1 MSRLDLIIF
10 GATGYTGKNA
20 VKELCR
26 VLKNNAFTGLTW
38 GVAGRSESKLDDVL
52 REVSKKTE
60 EDLSSIRKVIADVS
74 DEKSLTDMCLQCKV
88 IVNCCGPYRNYGE
101 PVVKAAIEAKTHYV
115 DVSGEPEF
123 METMQLFY
131 NERAR
136 EAGVYIISACGF
148 DSIPNDMGVIFLQ
161 QNFGGTV
168 NSVES
173 YLTVMAPKNPSGG
186 YINYGTWE
194 TLVYSLANYSMLS
207 KLRKKL
213 YPTPMPDFKPKLTRR
228 RLLHSHNSAYTLPF
242 PGSDGAVVYRTQRSL
257 YEHESQRPAQFKA
270 YVTFPSLFMGLK
282 TLFGA
287 IVLYLMSM
295 LSCTRALLLRYPRL
309 FSGGTVS
316 RTEPSETDV
325 QETRFYFELLAEGW
339 AGDDADLT
347 SPPNKTMTAKV
358 TGSNP
363 GYGATVVALLF
374 SAIMILREQDKMP
387 KCGVL
392 TPGYAYRKTS
402 IIQHLNENNLKF
414 EIVSRDSEKQNE
426 K

>member
-38 GVAGRSESKLDDVL
+38 GVAGRSESKLDDIL
-52 REVSKKTE
+52 REVSKKTD
-60 EDLSSIRKVIADVS
+60 EDLSSIRKVIADVR
-74 DEKSLTDMCLQCKV
+74 DEKSLKDMCLQCKV
-88 IVNCCGPYRNYGE
+88 IVNCCGPYRHYGE
-101 PVVKAAIEAKTHYV
+101 PVVKAAIEAKAHYV

-123 METMQLFY
+123 IEKMQLLY
-131 NERAR
+131 DEQAR

-173 YLTVMAPKNPSGG
+173 YLTAMAPKKPSGG

-194 TLVYSLANYSMLS
+194 TLVYSLANYNELS

-213 YPTPMPDFKPKLTRR
+213 YPEPLPAFKPKLTRR
-228 RLLHSHNSAYTLPF
+228 GLLHLHKSSYSLPF
-242 PGSDGAVVYRTQRSL
+242 PGSDPSVVYRTQRAL
-257 YEHESQRPAQFKA
+257 YDRERQRPAQFRA
-270 YVTFPSLFMGLK
+270 YVTFPSLCVGLI

-287 IVLYLMSM
+287 VVLYFMSM
-295 LSCTRALLLRYPRL
+295 LSCTRALLLRYPEL
-309 FSGGTVS
+309 FTGGRVS
-316 RTEPSETDV
+316 RTEPSEEDV
-325 QETRFYFELLAEGW
+325 VDTHFYFELLAEGW
-339 AGDDADLT
+339 AGEKADLS
-347 SPPNKTMTAKV
+347 SPPNKTMAAKV

-363 GYGATVVALLF
+363 GYGATVIALLF

-387 KCGVL
+387 QCGVL
-392 TPGYAYRKTS
+392 TPGYAYRNTS

-414 EIVSRDSEKQNE
+414 EIVSRDNE
-426 K
+426 